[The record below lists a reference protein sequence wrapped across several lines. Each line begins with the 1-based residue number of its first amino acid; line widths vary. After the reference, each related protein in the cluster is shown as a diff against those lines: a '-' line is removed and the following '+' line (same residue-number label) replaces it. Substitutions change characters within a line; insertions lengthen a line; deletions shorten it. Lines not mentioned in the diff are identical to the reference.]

1 MIKQSV
7 EEVRQLYASCMNESE
22 VARVLGF
29 SRQSMY
35 DYRIRHGIPYNPA
48 KAKKK
53 THDIFYGERNAR
65 IKDDYLNDMS
75 IEEICK
81 KYKTGR
87 GDLLKKPALNY
98 ILTKLGIKH
107 PAIHPSRERNMQIM
121 EMRKE
126 KIPVKEIAEKFGLKP
141 IYVSSIIY
149 KIKSDAKKK
158 K

>member
-1 MIKQSV
+1 MLKTSL

-35 DYRIRHGIPYNPA
+35 DYRIRHGIPYNPV

-53 THDIFYGERNAR
+53 TYDILYGERNNK
-65 IKDDYLNDMS
+65 IKDDYLNDMPVD
-75 IEEICK
+75 EICE
-81 KYKTGR
+81 KYKM
-87 GDLLKKPALNY
+87 KKPALNY

-107 PAIHPSRERNMQIM
+107 PAVHPSHERNAQIM

-149 KIKSDAKKK
+149 KIKKDAKKK